1 MFPLIFLIEDGG
13 SNQLGNLLHAQHYAV
28 RAFPISSNAVFE
40 AAEHRR
46 PHLFLIDAPLETSL
60 ELCAV
65 IRQYKRLAQTPVL
78 VVSDKSTEDDRV
90 RGFSLGVDDF
100 VDKPLRPREVLARI
114 NAVIRRSAYRQTAV
128 KVEVG
133 GIAIDSEQ
141 FKLSVQGAPVDA
153 TATQVRLVEFL
164 MRNAGKV
171 FNRDEI
177 LDAVWSDSRFV
188 TPRTVD
194 VHIRR
199 IRQLIEAN
207 PSKPAYLKTIRGAGY
222 CFVGEPS
229 SQPPPAVGNGA
240 WFPAHN
246 GRALHPLGPVPR
258 AS

>member
-65 IRQYKRLAQTPVL
+65 IRQYKRLAQTPIL

-114 NAVIRRSAYRQTAV
+114 
-128 KVEVG
+128 KEDG
-133 GIAIDSEQ
+133 G
-141 FKLSVQGAPVDA
+141 
-153 TATQVRLVEFL
+153 
-164 MRNAGKV
+164 
-171 FNRDEI
+171 
-177 LDAVWSDSRFV
+177 
-188 TPRTVD
+188 
-194 VHIRR
+194 
-199 IRQLIEAN
+199 
-207 PSKPAYLKTIRGAGY
+207 LKTIPTVILTTSEAEADILKSYQLRANCY
-222 CFVGEPS
+222 LIKPVQLDEFEAVVKSINDFWLTKAKLPS
-229 SQPPPAVGNGA
+229 RSESDDQ
-240 WFPAHN
+240 
-246 GRALHPLGPVPR
+246 
-258 AS
+258 